1 MLIFD
6 LEANGLLDDATRI
19 HCVSVFDPVLNQKF
33 LYHDDLSITPRDGSL
48 LDGLKLVTRAAEIC
62 GHNVIRYDIPLI
74 RKLFPHLAWN
84 PEQRVFDTL
93 VACRVIWTNLYEAD
107 VRAIRKGRLPQDFQK
122 RGLCS
127 KQSLEAWGERLGVS
141 KGDFEGPWETFTQD
155 MATYAVQDVVVT
167 YALYTLILSKD
178 YSDECFDIEHGAAR
192 IVARQERRGFAFNVA
207 AAEQLYA
214 ALLKR
219 KVELEAELQRTFL
232 PWQAV
237 AKVFTPKRDNRKLG
251 YKAGVEVTKY
261 KTVTFN
267 PGSRDHIADRLQA
280 IHGWEP
286 EDFTAEGKPKVD
298 ETVLGALPY
307 PEAKLCAAYLTVE
320 KRCGQ
325 IGEGKEAWLKHVR
338 AGRIHGG
345 VNTNGAV
352 TGRMTHSKPNVAQT
366 PKVKADKS
374 GVLYGE
380 AGGWGYECRSLYHA
394 SEGLMLVGCDAE
406 GIELRMLAHYM
417 AKWDGGAYAEAVH
430 NGRKE
435 DETDVHNVNKRAV
448 GLRLRDSAK
457 TFIYALIYGAGDYK
471 LGTIV
476 YADFDDEKKA
486 RFDVAHPSKGKRQ
499 RALVK
504 LGKSRRAAIMENLP
518 ALGKLVEAV
527 KAQAAKKGYLRGLDG
542 RLLHVRAAHS
552 ALNTLLQSGGAV
564 VMKKALVLLDADLE
578 STIRSTGATV
588 EFVANVH
595 DEWQMEASP
604 EVADAVGRLAADAIV
619 RAGAHFNL
627 RCPLAGSYGV
637 GKTWADTH

>member
-6 LEANGLLDDATRI
+6 LESNGLLDDATRI
-19 HCVSVFDPVLNQKF
+19 HCVSVYEPVLQEKWLF
-33 LYHDDLSITPRDGSL
+33 HDDESITPRAGSL
-48 LDGLKLVTRAAEIC
+48 LDGLKLITRAAEIG
-62 GHNVIRYDIPLI
+62 GHNVIKYDIPLI
-74 RKLFPHLAWN
+74 RKLYPHLPWN

-141 KGDFEGPWETFTQD
+141 KGDFKGPWEDFTQD

-167 YALYTLILSKD
+167 YGLYSLIVSKE
-178 YSDECFDIEHGAAR
+178 YSEECLDIEHGTAR

-214 ALLKR
+214 TLLKR
-219 KVELEAELQRTFL
+219 KAELEAELQRTFL
-232 PWQAV
+232 PWQMV
-237 AKVFTPKRDNRKLG
+237 DKVFTPKRDNRKLG

-280 IHGWEP
+280 LRGWEP
-286 EDFTAEGKPKVD
+286 EDFTDGGKPKVD
-298 ETVLGALPY
+298 ETILGALPY
-307 PEAKLCAAYLTVE
+307 PEAKLCAEYLMVE
-320 KRCGQ
+320 KRAGQ
-325 IGEGKEAWLKHVR
+325 IGEGKEAWLRCVR
-338 AGRIHGG
+338 NGRIYGG

-366 PKVKADKS
+366 PRVGS
-374 GVLYGE
+374 PYG
-380 AGGWGYECRSLYHA
+380 AECRALFHA
-394 SEGLMLVGCDAE
+394 GDGLVLVGCDAE

-417 AKWDGGAYAEAVH
+417 AKWDGGAYAETVA

-435 DETDVHNVNKRAV
+435 DGTDVHTVNRKAI

-457 TFIYALIYGAGDYK
+457 TFCYALIYGAGDFK

-476 YADFDDEKKA
+476 YDDFDDEKKA
-486 RFDVAHPSKGKRQ
+486 RFDAAYRSKGQRQ
-499 RALVK
+499 RAFVK
-504 LGKSRRAAIMENLP
+504 LGKSRRSALMTNLP
-518 ALGKLVEAV
+518 ALGQLVEAV

-564 VMKKALVLLDADLE
+564 VMKKALVLLDEALDL
-578 STIRSTGATV
+578 SIRSTGAIV

-595 DEWQMEASP
+595 DEWQMETTP
-604 EVADAVGRLAADAIV
+604 EVADDVGKLAADAIV
-619 RAGAHFNL
+619 RAGVHFGL